1 MLRYRNRGLFKKDFD
16 AVFTFWLWMLRYRS
30 RRKFSARCLL
40 FALKPCG
47 TGVEDN
53 AEKITPESATADHLK
68 RKAKNK
74 CRFLRGAGFGNL
86 VERFFENPC
95 RFFCPS
101 CCCTEEEGRAEYSL
115 SLPAKTTLKKYF
127 QKISKFLKIEIYII
141 YCRSSSE
148 FSRIIKHYYN
158 ISKPLYIR

>member
-1 MLRYRNRGLFKKDFD
+1 MLKIFRSMLRYRNRGLFKKDFD

-40 FALKPCG
+40 FASKPCG

-101 CCCTEEEGRAEYSL
+101 CCCTDVGRIL
-115 SLPAKTTLKKYF
+115 RTFKIKKNVEVTDNG
-127 QKISKFLKIEIYII
+127 KIII
-141 YCRSSSE
+141 
-148 FSRIIKHYYN
+148 
-158 ISKPLYIR
+158 